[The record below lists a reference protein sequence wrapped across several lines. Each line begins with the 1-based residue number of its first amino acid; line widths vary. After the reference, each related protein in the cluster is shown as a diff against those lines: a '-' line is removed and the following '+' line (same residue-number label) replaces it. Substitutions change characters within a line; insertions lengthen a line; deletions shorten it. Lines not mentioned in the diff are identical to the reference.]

1 MKFILSSTSFGYN
14 PNDLLRDYPCLKDF
28 EISNYEYKDD
38 EDNVFT
44 YLEIN
49 LNDEMELQELANKTD
64 RNIIIIT
71 EELTNEKPEL
81 EIYDDWRE

>member
-38 EDNVFT
+38 ERNTFA
-44 YLEIN
+44 YLEIE
-49 LNDEMELQELANKTD
+49 LNDISELQELSDKTD
-64 RNIIIIT
+64 RNIIIT
-71 EELTNEKPEL
+71 KRFADEKPEL

>member
-38 EDNVFT
+38 ERNTFV
-44 YLEIN
+44 YLEIE
-49 LNDEMELQELANKTD
+49 LNDISELQELSDKTD
-64 RNIIIIT
+64 RSVIIT
-71 EELTNEKPEL
+71 KRFADEKPEL